1 MCRICVART
10 QLNATIFFTCRSTPK
25 YVPLDFVVMYKPW
38 PRQWVG
44 PLGLPGYLKASKLS
58 QLLMPLPSLTT
69 FNIII
74 FITISISILV
84 IIIIIIIIPVVMP
97 AAILHPMRPS
107 PLVWPELSTYTRFTG
122 LYAPILKIEFELLP
136 SLQSVRLLAL
146 QRLIGNKNLLWCH
159 PAVLSMFTVI
169 VCIHCIHSL

>member
-1 MCRICVART
+1 MFRIYVARK
-10 QLNATIFFTCRSTPK
+10 QLNATIFTCRSAPTFLLTLLLLQTLTTSVGWATRIARVPK
-25 YVPLDFVVMYKPW
+25 SIKTV
-38 PRQWVG
+38 
-44 PLGLPGYLKASKLS
+44 
-58 QLLMPLPSLTT
+58 TT
-69 FNIII
+69 FNATSIFIIII

-122 LYAPILKIEFELLP
+122 SYAPILKIEFELLP

-146 QRLIGNKNLLWCH
+146 HRLIGNKNLLWCH